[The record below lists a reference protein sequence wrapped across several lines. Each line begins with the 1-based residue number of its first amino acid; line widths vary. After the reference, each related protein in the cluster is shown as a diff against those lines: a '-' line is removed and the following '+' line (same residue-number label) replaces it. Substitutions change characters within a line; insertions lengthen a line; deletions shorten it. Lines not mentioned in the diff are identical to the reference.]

1 MKLWEY
7 VIHADKIFDLTRPEK
22 VQAWWRELS
31 WGPLGDWPVANNWRS
46 NVLALRSLAAR
57 LKRRKLPRSRR
68 PVSMKERVSEVDA
81 IGRGYVGKMK
91 RSLIYEQSSPQL
103 PLSASNFKGVWN
115 LPTYK
120 LPEPM
125 KLDAEGTKTIDR
137 MAVDPFSDPGWW
149 GSMLARATGN
159 PASLWANDADVFWQL
174 VFDSLFDENSFVPVF
189 CGSCGDSL
197 GTFTDGGRQKR
208 RRETCKACQQRA
220 WFKKQPV
227 ATRRAKWR
235 KDDHKK
241 QERKKGSKR

>member
-137 MAVDPFSDPGWW
+137 MAV
-149 GSMLARATGN
+149 
-159 PASLWANDADVFWQL
+159 
-174 VFDSLFDENSFVPVF
+174 
-189 CGSCGDSL
+189 
-197 GTFTDGGRQKR
+197 
-208 RRETCKACQQRA
+208 
-220 WFKKQPV
+220 
-227 ATRRAKWR
+227 
-235 KDDHKK
+235 
-241 QERKKGSKR
+241 